1 MPSAKRFFHSVK
13 NDMTVASVGSAYSAS
28 KYHAIDL
35 LPDWTSTTSFDGYIE
50 QLTITTSTIV
60 SATETDFKICSDMA
74 GDYIIIPT
82 TSCHMERG
90 TTTASIGNCIIK
102 IGAPITLEES
112 KYLYI
117 FFKSNSGTFSI
128 EKSSLIWSE

>member
-13 NDMTVASVGSAYSAS
+13 NDMTVASVGTAYSAS

-35 LPDWTSTTSFDGYIE
+35 LPDWPSSTSFDGYIE
-50 QLTITTSTIV
+50 QLTITSSTIDR
-60 SATETDFKICSDMA
+60 ATGVLFKICSDMA
-74 GDYIIIPT
+74 GDYIIIPS
-82 TSCHMERG
+82 TSCSMERG
-90 TTTASIGNCIIK
+90 TTTASIGSCIIK

-117 FFKSNSGTFSI
+117 FFQCNKGTCSI

>member
-35 LPDWTSTTSFDGYIE
+35 LPDWPSTTSFNGYIE
-50 QLTITTSTIV
+50 QLTITTSTIET
-60 SATETDFKICSDMA
+60 ATDVLFKICSDMA

-82 TSCHMERG
+82 TSCVIERG
-90 TTTASIGNCIIK
+90 TTTNTIGNCIIK
-102 IGAPITLEES
+102 VGAPIALEES
-112 KYLYI
+112 KVLYI
-117 FFKSNSGTFSI
+117 FFKSNRGTFSI